1 MANLTDILLPPLE
14 DGRQFSMMGSLTP
27 AVVGVSIAAI
37 SMVVEFLTLSSFG
50 ASGRKRQVKVKFTE
64 RVSKNASLICFYA
77 SRLCFFAMHF
87 VNGENVRTSLGLYV
101 KKAT

>member
-1 MANLTDILLPPLE
+1 MANLTDILLPPFE

-50 ASGRKRQVKVKFTE
+50 ASGRKRQVKVNFAE
-64 RVSKNASLICFYA
+64 RVSKNASLICLSA
-77 SRLCFFAMHF
+77 SLVVPFFALHF
-87 VNGENVRTSLGLYV
+87 GNNGENVN
-101 KKAT
+101 KAV

>member
-1 MANLTDILLPPLE
+1 MANLTDILLPPFE

-50 ASGRKRQVKVKFTE
+50 ASGRKRQVKVNFAE
-64 RVSKNASLICFYA
+64 RVSNKCKLDLSF
-77 SRLCFFAMHF
+77 RLLVVPFFALHF
-87 VNGENVRTSLGLYV
+87 GNNGENVNKV
-101 KKAT
+101 V

>member
-1 MANLTDILLPPLE
+1 MANLTDILLLPPFE

-50 ASGRKRQVKVKFTE
+50 ASGRKRQVKVNFAE
-64 RVSKNASLICFYA
+64 RVSKNASLICLSA
-77 SRLCFFAMHF
+77 SWLCLIFALHF
-87 VNGENVRTSLGLYV
+87 GNNGENVNKV
-101 KKAT
+101 V